1 MGTVIGSREC
11 TNGVLS
17 GAFLFE
23 RLAERDASPA
33 SRLIVRRPQILQR
46 QRIVRA
52 TRGRILNLSPSPV
65 SNTQQLNAST
75 SLSMPITLGSVGDI
89 ISISLIVKD
98 LVKALDDSRGSASE
112 YQALIRELWVLDR
125 ALLEVELL
133 TKMYE
138 QTAELN
144 ALCVTAKNVADSC
157 RRCIEI
163 FQENIKKYDDS
174 LGSAGTGKK
183 IQDVSMK
190 IRWRIAHSDDL
201 ERFRAEV
208 NAHSSSLNMLLVTAS
223 V

>member
-1 MGTVIGSREC
+1 MVQG
-11 TNGVLS
+11 N
-17 GAFLFE
+17 
-23 RLAERDASPA
+23 AERSAVWGVS
-33 SRLIVRRPQILQR
+33 I
-46 QRIVRA
+46 RA
-52 TRGRILNLSPSPV
+52 ISGERCKPSVEADREAPPNFATTTHRARTRGRILSLSPSPV

-98 LVKALDDSRGSASE
+98 LVKALDDCRGSASE

-125 ALLEVELL
+125 VLLEVELL